1 MPTANSD
8 ATVTFPAGVP
18 KSPRIALFARVTP
31 GRKAIVSSV
40 GVVPAREMRSEP
52 DAVAFVTVTFAA
64 TAIAPV
70 GMPQLPLIGKSRDAP
85 G

>member
-1 MPTANSD
+1 VPTANPG

-18 KSPRIALFARVTP
+18 NSPRIALLARVAS

-52 DAVAFVTVTFAA
+52 DAVSFVTVMFAA
-64 TAIAPV
+64 TTIASV
-70 GMPQLPLIGKSRDAP
+70 GMPRRPPSVK
-85 G
+85 